1 MPEREEYKVK
11 FWKKVPQEVRTIL
24 SEQYQQYVKEVPMT
38 PAERKELQ
46 AWIRSGRSPYDNGW
60 YIATEAGIP
69 MDFVNALRMSEDMEA
84 MIPEYDTRSG
94 DIVFVPNDLDEDDPF
109 EELPF

>member
-1 MPEREEYKVK
+1 
-11 FWKKVPQEVRTIL
+11 
-24 SEQYQQYVKEVPMT
+24 MT

-46 AWIRSGRSPYDNGW
+46 VWVRSGHSPYDNGC

-84 MIPEYDTRSG
+84 MIPEYDTQSD
-94 DIVFVPNDLDEDDPF
+94 DIVFISDDLDEVDPF
-109 EELPF
+109 DKLPF

>member
-1 MPEREEYKVK
+1 
-11 FWKKVPQEVRTIL
+11 
-24 SEQYQQYVKEVPMT
+24 
-38 PAERKELQ
+38 
-46 AWIRSGRSPYDNGW
+46 
-60 YIATEAGIP
+60 

>member
-1 MPEREEYKVK
+1 MK

-46 AWIRSGRSPYDNGW
+46 AWVHSGHSPYDNGW
-60 YIATEAGIP
+60 YISTEAGVP
-69 MDFVNALRMSEDMEA
+69 MDFVNALRMSEDMED
-84 MIPEYDTRSG
+84 MIPEYDTQS
-94 DIVFVPNDLDEDDPF
+94 DEIVFIPNDLDEVDPF

>member
-1 MPEREEYKVK
+1 MK

-24 SEQYQQYVKEVPMT
+24 SEQYQQYVTEVPMT

-46 AWIRSGRSPYDNGW
+46 AWVRSGHSPYDNGW

>member
-1 MPEREEYKVK
+1 MK
-11 FWKKVPQEVRTIL
+11 FWKNVPQQARTIL

-46 AWIRSGRSPYDNGW
+46 AWVRSGRSPYDNGW

-69 MDFVNALRMSEDMEA
+69 MDFVNALRMSEDMVD
-84 MIPEYDTRSG
+84 MIPEYDTQS
-94 DIVFVPNDLDEDDPF
+94 DEIVFIPNDLDEVDPF